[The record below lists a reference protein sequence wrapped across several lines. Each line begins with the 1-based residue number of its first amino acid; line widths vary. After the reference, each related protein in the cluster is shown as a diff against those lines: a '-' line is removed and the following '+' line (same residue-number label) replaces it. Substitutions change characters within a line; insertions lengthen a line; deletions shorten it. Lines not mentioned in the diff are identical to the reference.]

1 MATVFPFRAN
11 LLNGAVSN
19 MAVNGSV
26 TPQNFDFAPTT
37 ATERFQIFESSFILS
52 TAGNVNELITKFAD
66 FAPLTNGLDLSFLFS
81 GQTYSLTGLIK
92 NNFDLY
98 RVFVDETVQ
107 IGNGN
112 RTVMIGRQWHDPPI
126 IFQPNDRF
134 RVTVRDNLTG
144 LTAMGITLAG
154 KMFRT

>member
-81 GQTYSLTGLIK
+81 GQTY
-92 NNFDLY
+92 
-98 RVFVDETVQ
+98 
-107 IGNGN
+107 
-112 RTVMIGRQWHDPPI
+112 
-126 IFQPNDRF
+126 
-134 RVTVRDNLTG
+134 NLTG